1 MWPTPLPAATSP
13 FEVVLINPYE
23 LGRQPFGLA
32 EPAALLKHAGFAVA
46 CLDLSLQKLDPDVL
60 RNARLVA
67 IHVGMHTAT
76 RIAVEA
82 LPHIQRLAPHAH
94 LCVYGLY
101 APMNETL
108 LRLLGVGTVL
118 GGEVELALLS
128 VGQRLRANG
137 TAAAEC
143 GTEPAQS
150 EPVVSLGRVPFE
162 VPDRRWSP
170 DPRRSACRAVKCSPR
185 CGSCPTRLRSVR
197 YPRSARTS
205 DLQFRACRSLGTV
218 APSRP
223 TSSCSPSEGA
233 DP

>member
-67 IHVGMHTAT
+67 IHVGM
-76 RIAVEA
+76 R
-82 LPHIQRLAPHAH
+82 
-94 LCVYGLY
+94 
-101 APMNETL
+101 
-108 LRLLGVGTVL
+108 
-118 GGEVELALLS
+118 
-128 VGQRLRANG
+128 
-137 TAAAEC
+137 
-143 GTEPAQS
+143 
-150 EPVVSLGRVPFE
+150 
-162 VPDRRWSP
+162 
-170 DPRRSACRAVKCSPR
+170 SPR
-185 CGSCPTRLRSVR
+185 NGSCPTRLRSVR

-205 DLQFRACRSLGTV
+205 DLQFRAFRSLGTV

-223 TSSCSPSEGA
+223 TSSCRPSEGA